1 MSFDRI
7 NRRTHLY
14 LGLILL
20 PWLTMYGLSSFV
32 ISHRPWFRADPQ
44 PGWEFLFERP
54 CQQSIPTGASLRDVA
69 HQILKEN
76 GLEGAFN
83 VQRPKPNELRST
95 RTKFRKL
102 VRLTYSIPEQ
112 KVRAER
118 QHSPWDQSLVYMH
131 FRGGYHQPL
140 ILNKLWGLF
149 VDLTCVVIVIWI
161 ASGIIMWWR
170 LERLRLWGA
179 LALGGGVLSFLLFV
193 WAL

>member
-1 MSFDRI
+1 
-7 NRRTHLY
+7 
-14 LGLILL
+14 
-20 PWLTMYGLSSFV
+20 
-32 ISHRPWFRADPQ
+32 
-44 PGWEFLFERP
+44 
-54 CQQSIPTGASLRDVA
+54 
-69 HQILKEN
+69 
-76 GLEGAFN
+76 
-83 VQRPKPNELRST
+83 
-95 RTKFRKL
+95 
-102 VRLTYSIPEQ
+102 
-112 KVRAER
+112 
-118 QHSPWDQSLVYMH
+118 MH